1 MDGSVAG
8 VAVTIATAPGETL
21 AFEPRQTTMTASGP
35 LTITFANRSGLSH
48 NLVFTSGLAASTR
61 TIVAPGT
68 SDQIVIPG
76 IDPGTYQFAC
86 TIHDGMA
93 GTLVVVAG

>member
-8 VAVTIATAPGETL
+8 AAVTIATAPGETL
-21 AFEPRQTTMTASGP
+21 AFEPRQTTLTADGP
-35 LTITFANRSGLSH
+35 LTITFANRSRLSH
-48 NLVFTSGLAASTR
+48 NLVFTSGLVASTR

-68 SDQIVIPG
+68 SDRIVIAG